1 MEENTIDFY
10 IAIPSYDIEGDAIDE
25 NVLDGFIEQFNV
37 DQIETKVLENE
48 NNFYVFTDV
57 LPLNFKEVNNT
68 VKKSKELVKIYN
80 DNVSY
85 LTKLLRNEDR
95 YQDQLNKLVRDIEKL
110 KKENAILKEKKE
122 EALNLQ
128 ETTIGSL
135 KKQ

>member
-48 NNFYVFTDV
+48 NNFYVFTDI

>member
-68 VKKSKELVKIYN
+68 VKESKELVKIYN

>member
-48 NNFYVFTDV
+48 NNFYVFTDI

-95 YQDQLNKLVRDIEKL
+95 YQDQLNKLVRDVEKL